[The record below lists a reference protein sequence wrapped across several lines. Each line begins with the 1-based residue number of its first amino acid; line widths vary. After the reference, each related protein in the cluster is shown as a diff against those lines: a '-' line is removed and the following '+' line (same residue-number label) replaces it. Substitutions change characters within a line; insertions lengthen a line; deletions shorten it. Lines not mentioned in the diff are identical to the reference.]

1 MGALSTTVLSQS
13 GISKSDLAQLKRA
26 KLLLE
31 NPSLA
36 ARASAMLGSPVERG
50 MAMLPARFQKSV
62 HQASEAAM
70 MKALDVAVGSLN
82 ETAIKPSKNRLH
94 KLAAAAFGGAFGLAA
109 LAFELPVSTTIMLRS
124 IADIAKSE
132 GENIQYI
139 DTKLACLTVFALGGR
154 SGKDDAAE
162 SGYFAARAAMA
173 TAVTEATKYLAEKG
187 FTKAG
192 APALVRLVALIS
204 SRFGIVVSEKA
215 ALQAVPIIGAASGAL
230 INTLFIEHFQNM
242 ARGHFVVRRL
252 EKIYGAEP
260 VKLAYQKL

>member
-94 KLAAAAFGGAFGLAA
+94 K
-109 LAFELPVSTTIMLRS
+109 
-124 IADIAKSE
+124 
-132 GENIQYI
+132 
-139 DTKLACLTVFALGGR
+139 
-154 SGKDDAAE
+154 
-162 SGYFAARAAMA
+162 FAA
-173 TAVTEATKYLAEKG
+173 
-187 FTKAG
+187 
-192 APALVRLVALIS
+192 
-204 SRFGIVVSEKA
+204 
-215 ALQAVPIIGAASGAL
+215 AASGASPKAKAR
-230 INTLFIEHFQNM
+230 IFNTLIPNSR
-242 ARGHFVVRRL
+242 A
-252 EKIYGAEP
+252 
-260 VKLAYQKL
+260 